1 MRRGGFGARSRGV
14 GAVLLA
20 AALLAPASAQDGG
33 ESENLDFPQIKINFV
48 DTAEAPKIRVY
59 FSILGP
65 SLRSALEDELK
76 EVTVFQKPDKA
87 KEEELFTIADGEV
100 AWPKG
105 LSEEEV
111 AQKNEAP
118 PELLPA
124 IDAERGAAIVVVVPG
139 FQDEEY
145 GPGRPLGDRS
155 RNGAGL
161 FFKKLGKANE
171 MNVVWY
177 NDDIWTYV
185 YTAGRTTR
193 LTKLSSQLEAC
204 ARWKRI
210 QDERF
215 GVPPEEGE
223 EEGEGPA
230 KDQAECGLTSKY
242 DELADVIKR
251 QPYVGFWPQLFGIK
265 PRICVDVKEG
275 ERPAWE
281 SRGISVKDAD
291 SASKPLSN
299 PNSLTAIDVALE
311 MLAKGGKPGQPKI
324 LILTGDG
331 RDGYVNRF
339 DDCRT
344 KQIMECGDR
353 EDDKKKVTAC
363 ADAEMLKIRAA
374 DQAQFAARLERW
386 IGFAKAAG
394 IRIYSVVHPTAQKYQ
409 ADRLA
414 VLAWRTGG
422 TARVAEDAEGV
433 IAQYEDLIAELNNQ
447 FVVTFVDD
455 AAKPDAE
462 LQYMVGA
469 KVGSRKL
476 TTPPF
481 KAQVPS
487 LVERPFISNVQA
499 MGEEK
504 LGKGGFLAVVIVVA
518 LLVLV
523 IVVKLVGKLFK
534 SGEGVAKKAA
544 KGDDKAKAKLKEK
557 AKKEAEKRAK
567 AKAKAKEKMKKKMK
581 G

>member
-1 MRRGGFGARSRGV
+1 MRWGGLFGVRTRG
-14 GAVLLA
+14 LA
-20 AALLAPASAQDGG
+20 AVVLATALLVPASAEEGD
-33 ESENLDFPQIKINFV
+33 ENLDFPQIKINYV
-48 DTAEAPKIRVY
+48 DTAEAPKIRIY

-65 SLRSALEDELK
+65 TLKSALEDDVK
-76 EVTVFQKPDKA
+76 EVTVYQKPDKA
-87 KEEELFTIADGEV
+87 REEELFSLVDGEV
-100 AWPKG
+100 TWPKG
-105 LSEEEV
+105 LSEDEI
-111 AQKNEAP
+111 KKKSKAP

-124 IDAERGAAIVVVVPG
+124 VDGERGAAIVVVVPG

-145 GPGRPLGDRS
+145 RAGPLGDRS

-161 FFKKLGKANE
+161 FFKKLGKKNE

-177 NDDIWTYV
+177 NDDIWTFV

-193 LTKLSSQLEAC
+193 LTKLSSQLDAC
-204 ARWKRI
+204 ARWTRM
-210 QDERF
+210 QQERF
-215 GVPPEEGE
+215 GLPPEEGAE
-223 EEGEGPA
+223 GGEGPA
-230 KDQAECGLTSKY
+230 PDQAECGLTSKY
-242 DELADVIKR
+242 DELADIIKR

-265 PRICVDVKEG
+265 PRICADLKEG
-275 ERPAWE
+275 ERPSWE
-281 SRGISVKDAD
+281 SRGITLKDVDA
-291 SASKPLSN
+291 ASKPLSN
-299 PNSLTAIDVALE
+299 PDGLNAIDVALE

-331 RDGYVNRF
+331 RDGYINRF

-344 KQIMECGDR
+344 VQTIQCSEN
-353 EDDKKKVTAC
+353 ETNKKKITAC
-363 ADAEMLKIRAA
+363 TDAEMLKMRAA
-374 DQAQFAARLERW
+374 DQAQFASHLETW
-386 IGFAKAAG
+386 IGLAKAAG
-394 IRIYSVVHPTAQKYQ
+394 IRIYSVIHPTAQKYQ

-433 IAQYEDLIAELNNQ
+433 IAEYEDLISELNNQ

-462 LQYMVGA
+462 RQYMVSA
-469 KVGSRKL
+469 KVGSRRL
-476 TTPPF
+476 SSPPF
-481 KAQVPS
+481 KVQVPT

-499 MGEEK
+499 MGESK
-504 LGKGGFLAVVIVVA
+504 LGKGGFLAVVIVVG
-518 LLVLV
+518 LLLLL

-567 AKAKAKEKMKKKMK
+567 AKAKAKEKLKKKMK